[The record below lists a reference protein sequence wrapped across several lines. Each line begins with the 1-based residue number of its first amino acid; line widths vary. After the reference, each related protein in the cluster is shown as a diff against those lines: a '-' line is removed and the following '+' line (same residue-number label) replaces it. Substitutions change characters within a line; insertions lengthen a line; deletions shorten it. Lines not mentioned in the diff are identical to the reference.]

1 MSIHVALNHVTHY
14 HYDRPVGLGP
24 QVIRLR
30 PAPHSRTR
38 ILSYSMRVEPAKHFI
53 NWQQDPQSNYLAR
66 LVFPE
71 KTSELRIEV
80 DLVAEM
86 AVLNPFDFFLEPNA
100 EQYPFEYDESLAHE
114 LGPYRLKQPL
124 TPRFEAYLASISR
137 AKKRTADFLV
147 ELNQRLQKDVA
158 YLIRMEPGVQTPEET
173 LVNASGSCRDSGW
186 LLVQLLRHLGLA
198 ARFVSGYLI
207 QLKPDVK
214 SLDGPSG
221 SEVDF
226 TDLHAWCEV
235 YLPGAGWIGLDPT
248 SGLLAGEGHI
258 PLACSPDPSSAA
270 PVEGAIDECETTF
283 EHHMS
288 VTREWEAPRVT
299 KPYTEE
305 QWASI
310 DALGRRVDADL
321 QRDDVRLTQ
330 GGEPTFVSID
340 DRDGAEW
347 NTEALGPTKRLL
359 ASDLLARLKRKYG
372 ANGML
377 HYGQGKWYPGE
388 QLPRWSLNL
397 YWRKDGEPVWSD
409 PQLFADEHKHYG
421 VDAVQAQRFLTRLAE
436 RLGLDAQYAFPAYED
451 VWYYLWRERR
461 LPVNV
466 DPFDARLDDP
476 MERDRIRHVFEQ
488 GLDAVVGHV
497 LPIAHNDAS
506 RPTASGWRTGP
517 WFLRDDRCYLMP
529 GDSPM
534 GYRLPLDSQPWVD
547 KIDYP
552 YQHAVD
558 PTQALP
564 ALPPHALLR
573 EPLAASALARS
584 AQRAAPLAWQAPL
597 TAEEA
602 ESLGRGKGRAA
613 RAPDD
618 ATQRPAPF
626 ESAAGL
632 TRTALCVQP
641 RDGRLYI
648 FMPPLAELEH
658 YLELVAAIEA
668 TAAELQL
675 PVILEG
681 YEPPRDARLAVLRV
695 TPDPGVIEVNIH
707 PASSWDELVDQAT
720 FLYDAAFESRL
731 STEKFMLDG
740 RHTGTGGG
748 NHFVLGGATPND
760 SPFLRRPD
768 LLASMIGYWHNHPAL
783 SYVFSG
789 LFIGPTS
796 QAPRIDEARN
806 DSVYEIEVAFAELQ
820 RVTHARGRQMPAVDH
835 RPAAAQPAHRRD
847 RQHAPRRVLHRQAV
861 FARRHGRAARPAGDA
876 RVRDAAACTHEPH
889 AAVADAR
896 ADRALLA
903 RAVPARAAQA
913 LGHRAARPLHAAV
926 LRVGRPAR
934 RGRRDERVRLRDGP
948 RMVRAALRV
957 SLPARRRVQRARRRR
972 RAAHGAR
979 AVARDGR
986 GGRRRRRGALRR
998 FDGRARAGAGHR
1010 PRRRPSRAHLQR
1022 PPRAAAAHRQG
1033 RRIRRRGALSRVDCG
1048 IVAASDDRRARAAD
1062 LRRARHVDEPLDGRL
1077 PVPRVASRRLELQHL
1092 PRQRLRGR
1100 GAAPGAFL
1108 QVRAL
1113 AGHGAGAGRR
1123 AQPQLPV
1130 HARHAPAVRLIRAC
1144 SE

>member
-38 ILSYSMRVEPAKHFI
+38 ILSYSMRVEPATHFI

-71 KTSELRIEV
+71 KTRELRIEV

-137 AKKRTADFLV
+137 EKKRTADFLV
-147 ELNQRLQKDVA
+147 GLNQRLQKDVA

-310 DALGRRVDADL
+310 DALGRQVDADL

-409 PQLFADEHKHYG
+409 PQLFADEHRHYG
-421 VDAVQAQRFLTRLAE
+421 VDAAQAQRFLTRLAE

-476 MERDRIRHVFEQ
+476 MERDRIRNVFEQ

-506 RPTASGWRTGP
+506 RPTESGWRTGL

-547 KIDYP
+547 KVDYP

-573 EPLAASALARS
+573 EPLAAPALARS

-602 ESLGRGKGRAA
+602 ESPGRGKGRAT

-618 ATQRPAPF
+618 AMQRPAPF

-707 PASSWDELVDQAT
+707 PASSWDELADQAT

-820 RVTHARGRQMPAVDH
+820 RITTQEAGKCPPWIIDRLLRNLLIDVTGNTHRAEFCIDKLYSPDGTAGRLGLLEMRAFEMPPHARMSLTQQLLMRALVARFWREPYRPQRLKRWGTELHDRFMLPYFVWEDLRDVVDEMNACGYAMELDWFAPHFEFRFPHVGDFSVRGVDVELRMALEPWHVMGEEGAAGGAVRYVDSTVERVQVQATGLVDDRHVLTCNGRRVPLQPTGKVGEYVGAV
-835 RPAAAQPAHRRD
+835 RFRAWTAASSLHPTIGV
-847 RQHAPRRVLHRQAV
+847 HAPLTFDVHDTWMSRSMGGCQYHVSHPGGLSYSTFPVNAYEAE
-861 FARRHGRAARPAGDA
+861 ARR
-876 RVRDAAACTHEPH
+876 
-889 AAVADAR
+889 
-896 ADRALLA
+896 LA
-903 RAVPARAAQA
+903 RFFRYGHSPGMAQVP
-913 LGHRAARPLHAAV
+913 GE
-926 LRVGRPAR
+926 
-934 RGRRDERVRLRDGP
+934 ERNPNFPFTLD
-948 RMVRAALRV
+948 M
-957 SLPARRRVQRARRRR
+957 
-972 RAAHGAR
+972 
-979 AVARDGR
+979 
-986 GGRRRRRGALRR
+986 
-998 FDGRARAGAGHR
+998 
-1010 PRRRPSRAHLQR
+1010 RRPSA
-1022 PPRAAAAHRQG
+1022 
-1033 RRIRRRGALSRVDCG
+1033 
-1048 IVAASDDRRARAAD
+1048 
-1062 LRRARHVDEPLDGRL
+1062 
-1077 PVPRVASRRLELQHL
+1077 
-1092 PRQRLRGR
+1092 
-1100 GAAPGAFL
+1100 
-1108 QVRAL
+1108 
-1113 AGHGAGAGRR
+1113 
-1123 AQPQLPV
+1123 
-1130 HARHAPAVRLIRAC
+1130 
-1144 SE
+1144 